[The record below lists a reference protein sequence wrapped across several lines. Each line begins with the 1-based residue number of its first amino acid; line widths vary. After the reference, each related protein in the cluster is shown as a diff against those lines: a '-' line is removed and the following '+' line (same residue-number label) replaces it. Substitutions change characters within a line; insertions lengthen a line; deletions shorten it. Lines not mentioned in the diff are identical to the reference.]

1 MIRTQ
6 IQLTEQ
12 QQEMLRD
19 LSMETGRSM
28 AELIREGIDRLAA
41 NKPRANRE
49 HRVERAIRLAGQYA
63 SGKADVSAAH
73 DRHLAEAFK

>member
-6 IQLTEQ
+6 IQITGD

-41 NKPRANRE
+41 NKPRLDR
-49 HRVERAIRLAGQYA
+49 RLLVERAIRLTGQYA
-63 SGKADVSAAH
+63 SGKADVSASH
-73 DRHLAEAFK
+73 DRHLAEAFR